1 MINAGHLFMSLMH
14 PCGLQTAS
22 FNPLARIGLLPAQ
35 CAHRMAEITARISD
49 AEARFE
55 RRRQQAGFI
64 LAPLIFITLW
74 LIEIPGLNPSAHRLL
89 AVIGAVVALWLS
101 EAIPMTVTAL
111 LGPALCVVVQIAP
124 AKEVFRGFG
133 DPILFLYL
141 GGFFLA
147 EAMLHHGLNRRIAF
161 RILSLPGV
169 GQKPAALLAAF
180 GCITAFLS
188 MWVSNTATTAMMF
201 PIAIAILTEMARLQS
216 QRSGRE
222 VHFTQLPFGA
232 GLMLTAAF
240 ASSIGGIATP
250 IGTPPNLVG
259 LGFIRTKLN
268 VDIPFFSWVAF
279 ALPIAIV
286 LVIFLVT
293 YLARVCPVDPG
304 LMSGSARWIEDER
317 RRLGPLKRGEINTL
331 IAFGLTVG
339 LWLLPGAVAVF
350 AGPESAAYK
359 WLNAR
364 LPEAVVGILGASL
377 LFALPVRWGAQEFT
391 LSWREARRVD
401 WGTLL
406 LFGGGLAL
414 GDLMFSTGLAQ
425 WTGEGLARTLQTH
438 STVGLVMLFAGVAM
452 LVTETTSNLASA
464 TMIVPVA
471 IAVAQAAGVNPVQP
485 AIAACLA
492 ASMAFMLPVSTPP
505 NAIVYGSGCIPLWKM
520 IRHGVVLNLVSF
532 VVIVASVLWLLPLV
546 TSQ

>member
-1 MINAGHLFMSLMH
+1 MSEA
-14 PCGLQTAS
+14 TA
-22 FNPLARIGLLPAQ
+22 
-35 CAHRMAEITARISD
+35 TISA

-55 RRRQQAGFI
+55 RLRQHAGFV
-64 LAPLIFITLW
+64 LAPLVFAALW
-74 LIEIPGLNPSAHRLL
+74 WIETPGLSPAAHRLL
-89 AVIGAVVALWLS
+89 AVIGGVVVLWLS

-169 GQKPAALLAAF
+169 GGSPFALLAAF
-180 GCITAFLS
+180 GAITAFLS

-201 PIAIAILTEMARLQS
+201 PIALAILTEMARRQS
-216 QRSGRE
+216 HHAGRE
-222 VHFTQLPFGA
+222 VHFTQLRFGT

-240 ASSIGGIATP
+240 ASSLGGIATP

-268 VDIPFFSWVAF
+268 VDIPFFSWMAF
-279 ALPIAIV
+279 ALPIAVV
-286 LVIFLVT
+286 LVLFLVV
-293 YLARVCPVDPG
+293 YLARVCPVEPG
-304 LMSGSARWIEDER
+304 LLSGSARWIDDER
-317 RRLGPLKRGEINTL
+317 RRLGPMKRGEINTL
-331 IAFGLTVG
+331 IAFSLTVC

-350 AGPESAAYK
+350 QGPDSPAYK
-359 WLNAR
+359 WLNAHF
-364 LPEAVVGILGASL
+364 PEAIVGILGASL
-377 LFALPVRWGAQEFT
+377 LFALPVRWSAQEFT

-425 WTGEGLARTLQTH
+425 WIGEGLAGTLQTH
-438 STVGLVMLFAGVAM
+438 STLGLVMLFAGVAM

-485 AIAACLA
+485 AVAACLA
-492 ASMAFMLPVSTPP
+492 SSMAFMLPVSTPP
-505 NAIVYGSGCIPLWKM
+505 NAIVYGSGCVPLWKM

-546 TSQ
+546 VSPK